1 MYLVFK
7 TKFCFKKPILTK
19 TLAIGKFVKINLQNY
34 ASDNL
39 QLSPIKDYWVA
50 K

>member
-1 MYLVFK
+1 MYVVLK

-19 TLAIGKFVKINLQNY
+19 TLATEKFVKINLQNY

-39 QLSPIKDYWVA
+39 QLSPIKDY
-50 K
+50 